1 MALPEEKR
9 NQRRSP
15 GTDATQSSDGRTELQ
30 NSVVGD
36 GKQPIKRAVAPI
48 LQPPQASFGKISTV
62 TYSPD
67 PVIEGGTGAALVTL
81 LTGATGTKLRGQ
93 LRYIYGQ
100 NARKQATPFQQFNIP
115 NGGTAS
121 VVFILILWSHLINFN
136 CKHLHLRTA

>member
-121 VVFILILWSHLINFN
+121 VVFNVPIGIDPKGN
-136 CKHLHLRTA
+136 LHVRTYF